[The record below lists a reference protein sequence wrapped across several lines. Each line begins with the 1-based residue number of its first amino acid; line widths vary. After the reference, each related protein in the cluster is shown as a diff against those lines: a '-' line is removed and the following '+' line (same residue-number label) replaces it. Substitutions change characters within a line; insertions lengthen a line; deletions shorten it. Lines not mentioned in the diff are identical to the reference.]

1 MLIGGQPVNVQYAG
15 QQGGYPGLDQI
26 NAPLPIGLKGAGV
39 VNLSVTVD
47 GFVSNTATVNF
58 K

>member
-1 MLIGGQPVNVQYAG
+1 MRKLILRFLGATLGT
-15 QQGGYPGLDQI
+15 GYPGLDQI
-26 NAPLPIGLKGAGV
+26 NAALPAGLKGAGV

-47 GFVSNTATVNF
+47 GFVSNTVTLNF